1 MRPCEK
7 YMMDASRDS
16 EDITFKPFNPSSY
29 IPNFQNTPL
38 PVMFWGNMVINPVTG
53 NVSNFPM
60 PYISS
65 NKKSSTDNAS
75 LGYNYVNTGTY
86 GNMGAEGSYN
96 KMVGPEG
103 SYNKTMG
110 TESQYN
116 NMGAEGSYN
125 KMMGAGSSYGNMGTG
140 SSYGNIGT
148 GSSYNNMGT
157 SSSYYNPSTT
167 NYSTSTDNVNTSNT
181 DNIKYGSGFSN
192 FNQIGNM
199 GTSNNVPSYDINY
212 PDETSQSNLYSYNKT
227 NSSSPTSTTSKYDSV
242 NVDISNS
249 DITEVLKS
257 LDATLNE
264 SDHLMRNINDGRI
277 DSIYNNILDEDSNIT
292 SLFNAY
298 KIPKPISK
306 LILTRTIKTALNYSD
321 NTANKNKVGD

>member
-86 GNMGAEGSYN
+86 G
-96 KMVGPEG
+96 
-103 SYNKTMG
+103 
-110 TESQYN
+110 

>member
-60 PYISS
+60 TYISS

-86 GNMGAEGSYN
+86 G
-96 KMVGPEG
+96 
-103 SYNKTMG
+103 
-110 TESQYN
+110 